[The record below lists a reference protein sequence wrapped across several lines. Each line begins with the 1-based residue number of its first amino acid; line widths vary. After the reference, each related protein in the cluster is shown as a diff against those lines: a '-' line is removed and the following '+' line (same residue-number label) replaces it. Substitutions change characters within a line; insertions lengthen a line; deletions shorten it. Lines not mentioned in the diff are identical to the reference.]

1 MQVPLGDV
9 VKMGEDEE
17 GHIIE
22 DALLWKL
29 IEQGDLDVDELCLC
43 PLNDVVHMPILTCA
57 IVCGKEATAVKLLE
71 LGASPHVSS
80 ESEVSNAFFTPA
92 YAAIDRGR
100 LDVLRV
106 LMDMGLSLESECSS
120 QMVWNNGDDDDSDDE
135 GWQEE
140 SMNMLQCALSHGS
153 LNTLKFMLAYKYV
166 PTEFLHDHRKGMWK
180 WDSYAVA
187 IKDAID
193 VNRTLEA
200 AWCTTWLTYNVIRG
214 PWRHLCPMIVE
225 SMLNV
230 AAKEHEDDEKE
241 TVSKKIKN

>member
-1 MQVPLGDV
+1 MRVSLGDLV
-9 VKMGEDEE
+9 RMGEDEE
-17 GHIIE
+17 GRIIE
-22 DALLWKL
+22 DALLWKR

-43 PLNDVVHMPILTCA
+43 PLNDVVQMPILTCA
-57 IVCGKEATAVKLLE
+57 IVCGKEATAVKLLK

-80 ESEVSNAFFTPA
+80 GRKTGRAFFTPA

-100 LDVLRV
+100 LEVLRV
-106 LMDMGLSLESECSS
+106 LMDMGFSLESECST
-120 QMVWNNGDDDDSDDE
+120 QLVWNNGDDDDSDDE

-180 WDSYAVA
+180 WDPYAVA

-200 AWCTTWLTYNVIRG
+200 AWCTTWLTYSVIRG
-214 PWRHLCPMIVE
+214 PWRHLCPMIVDR
-225 SMLNV
+225 MLGV
-230 AAKEHEDDEKE
+230 QEEEEEEEKKEP
-241 TVSKKIKN
+241 VSKKLKK